1 MLFHIYSKLS
11 LIHPSIT
18 FCDLLSSFFP
28 KWKKKLRRMFVFSR
42 QWKMLFW
49 GLQEMRANL
58 ITQLLFRWWKSY
70 FVINVVPNWGSKQWP
85 YSLHGL
91 RCVKWCIFPEKV
103 REFCMGRICVT
114 VGLEAMHK
122 YDFEIRFWFNLI
134 MTFSDVALN
143 FFFFFWCGML
153 NSLLLSN
160 WQQQKKNVVFFIF
173 HFSIMCSD

>member
-1 MLFHIYSKLS
+1 MEKKTQKDVCFFSTMENAVLRFTGNACKLDHS
-11 LIHPSIT
+11 
-18 FCDLLSSFFP
+18 
-28 KWKKKLRRMFVFSR
+28 VA
-42 QWKMLFW
+42 
-49 GLQEMRANL
+49 LQMME
-58 ITQLLFRWWKSY
+58 SH
-70 FVINVVPNWGSKQWP
+70 FVINVVSNWGSKQWP

-91 RCVKWCIFPEKV
+91 RCVKWCILQEKV